1 MPSQTVACIYNP
13 RNQSPKE
20 LIEHFVVRKKN
31 FQKIFEDIRTST
43 MKYPEQHYMVE
54 GKRGMGKTTLLLR
67 LAYAIEHDLKLSK
80 WLLPLNFNE
89 EEYSVRKLFRLWE
102 RIIQLME
109 DKDPETFGGLF
120 AQAEKLSHIYKADEE
135 YEKELYRLLEM
146 KLQANGKKV
155 ILFIDNFGDMF
166 QKFSD
171 LEAHRLRKILQTSA
185 DIRIVA
191 ASSVVLEAFY
201 QYNHPFYEFF
211 KVEHLEGLSMEETKQ
226 LLLQL
231 GKIYGKEKIQSIVEQ
246 QPGRVEALRRLTG
259 GVTRTIILLF
269 EIFVDDQNGDTFAD
283 LERVLDRVTPLYK
296 HRMDDLPA
304 QQQQIVESIA
314 LKWDAVSVK
323 EIHERTRIPSKVIS
337 ALLQQL
343 TKNEI
348 VAKIKTRTKNHLYQ
362 INERFFNI
370 WYLMRHGRNHDR
382 EKVLWL
388 VRFLEEWCSDQ
399 DIKDRTAQ
407 HIKRLKKG
415 DYNPRGAYYMS
426 EALAYTNHLPS
437 NDQHQLLEVTRDFL
451 QERKSAYFKKL
462 SKSDVDLLNKANL
475 CIEQQKF
482 PLAMDYLQKMKS
494 KDDARIAWVYHQGL
508 KDIKLAERHYRKA
521 AVKGN
526 VAALNNLAIIYEHV
540 LNEPLKA
547 EAMYLKAVEYKNVNA
562 LHNLGALYK
571 NKLKNPKKAEQYY
584 LKFMAEKK
592 DDPNTLFSMGNL
604 YANGFNQP
612 EKAIEYYKAAA
623 EQGQVLAMSNLAF
636 LYLEKFDN
644 HKEAERYFMQALDQ
658 GLLFNDD
665 FIEIASLHPVN
676 FQLLYLLARGK
687 YDFLYQHFNS
697 EAGEQAQLK
706 DRLKPIYY
714 AAAHFLQD
722 KYPNEILRMGTELE
736 ETVTEIVTRVEEMRS
751 WVS

>member
-20 LIEHFVVRKKN
+20 LIEHFVVRQKI
-31 FQKIFEDIRTST
+31 FEKIFEDIRTST

-67 LAYAIEHDLKLSK
+67 LAYAIEHDPKLNK

-109 DKDPETFGGLF
+109 DRDPETFAGFF

-135 YEKELYRLLEM
+135 YEKELYHLLEM

-185 DIRIVA
+185 DIRIIA

-211 KVEHLEGLSMEETKQ
+211 KVERLEGLAMDETKR

-231 GKIYGKEKIQSIVEQ
+231 GKIYGKEKIQSIVEK

-269 EIFVDDQNGDTFAD
+269 EIFVDDQNGDTFVD

-314 LKWDAVSVK
+314 LNWDAVSVK

-399 DIKDRTAQ
+399 DIKDRAAQ

-426 EALAYTNHLPS
+426 EALAYTNHLPQ
-437 NDQHQLLEVTRDFL
+437 NEQHQLLEVTRDFL

-475 CIEQQKF
+475 CLEQKKY
-482 PLAMDYLQKMKS
+482 PLAMDYLQKMKD
-494 KDDARIAWVYHQGL
+494 KDDARIAWVYHRGL

-526 VAALNNLAIIYEHV
+526 VAALNNLGVIYEHV
-540 LNEPLKA
+540 LKEPLKA
-547 EAMYLKAVEYKNVNA
+547 EAMYLKAAEHKNANA

-571 NKLKNPKKAEQYY
+571 NSLQNNKKSEQYY
-584 LKFMAEKK
+584 LKFMEVKK

-604 YANGFNQP
+604 YANSFNQP

-623 EQGQVLAMSNLAF
+623 SQGQVLAMSNLAF
-636 LYLEKFDN
+636 LYLEKYEN
-644 HKEAERYFMQALDQ
+644 HKEAERYFMLSLDQ

-665 FIEIASLHPVN
+665 FIDIASLHPVN

-687 YDFLYQHFNS
+687 YEFLFKHFNS
-697 EAGEQAQLK
+697 EAGEKVQLK
-706 DRLKPIYY
+706 NRLKPIYY